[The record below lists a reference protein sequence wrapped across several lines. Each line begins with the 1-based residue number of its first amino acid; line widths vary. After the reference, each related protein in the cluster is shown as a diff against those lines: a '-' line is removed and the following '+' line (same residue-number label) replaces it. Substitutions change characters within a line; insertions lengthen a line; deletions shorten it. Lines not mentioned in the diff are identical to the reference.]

1 MRSFRF
7 GPGIICVKG
16 DKNKILKK
24 TKTTPLSL
32 SEALAKSDELDTIIV
47 LNTQEAILV
56 KMYHWV
62 ALQNI
67 IHYVEDAESKGIIIL
82 IRTPNPSK
90 TSEIIKERLNGKL
103 LDPIE
108 AILNSSY
115 NETILMLTRRPITR
129 PIRIED
135 VEASLLLPYNFHRV
149 YGSII
154 LEIPLI
160 LMETLTEWKEIII
173 KVYDTARKYREN
185 IERLIIA
192 VEDLDLGFIVGEGWD
207 WDYPR
212 PLLKVPVY
220 KLKLFTWEDPRRIKF
235 LLKGLEYVGYR
246 RLCDIDVIVEN
257 KKIEWI
263 ELGKFRSKFDLAS
276 RAREELERS
285 LSEEALEKIKSIEEK
300 LLSKG

>member
-56 KMYHWV
+56 KMYPWV

>member
-1 MRSFRF
+1 MCKR
-7 GPGIICVKG
+7 

-56 KMYHWV
+56 KMYPWV

-173 KVYDTARKYREN
+173 KVYDTARKYREK
-185 IERLIIA
+185 IL
-192 VEDLDLGFIVGEGWD
+192 LG
-207 WDYPR
+207 
-212 PLLKVPVY
+212 
-220 KLKLFTWEDPRRIKF
+220 
-235 LLKGLEYVGYR
+235 
-246 RLCDIDVIVEN
+246 
-257 KKIEWI
+257 
-263 ELGKFRSKFDLAS
+263 
-276 RAREELERS
+276 
-285 LSEEALEKIKSIEEK
+285 
-300 LLSKG
+300 